1 MSRIVKSL
9 AALAAVTAL
18 SSSAHAQGV
27 VTQKNVSLGLAQ
39 TIASAAL
46 AQCQSMGYKVS
57 VSVIDR
63 GGLTLV
69 TLRDENSG
77 LQTAESSDRKAYT
90 ARTFSQ
96 PSSAVVKRILDQ
108 PAVAG
113 FKQYNRVIA
122 LSGGLPIKVGSEVIG
137 AVGVSGSPGKDEVCS
152 QAGLDKVADQL
163 K

>member
-9 AALAAVTAL
+9 AAFFVVVL
-18 SSSAHAQGV
+18 SPQSHAQGV
-27 VTQKNVSLGLAQ
+27 VTQKNISLGLAQ
-39 TIASAAL
+39 NIASAAL

-57 VSVIDR
+57 VSVLDR
-63 GGLTLV
+63 GGLPLV

-96 PSSAVVKRILDQ
+96 PSAAIVKRILDE

-113 FKQYNRVIA
+113 FKEYSRVIA
-122 LSGGLPIKVGSEVIG
+122 LSGGLPIKAGNEVIG
-137 AVGVSGSPGKDEVCS
+137 AVGVSGSPGKDEVCA
-152 QAGLDKVADQL
+152 QAGIDKVADQL